1 LPILLEEELVD
12 FMEKKEPFVSVITVN
27 WNRKKDLL
35 ELLADLEKQTYPKL
49 KIIVIDNGSTDG
61 SINAVKRKFPKVKII
76 ALQKNIG
83 LHAGFNKGVKIA
95 KGIIFGTDNDCRILD
110 KNFFSHLI
118 KKFKNKDV
126 NIIACSIKDFYSKK
140 LTWDNPHH
148 SFSGD
153 LKNGYDCVRFTGAGF
168 ALHKRIFNEIGDFNE
183 DFFIYHG
190 ELEFS
195 LKCIDAGYTC
205 RYFPDLIVLKKASS
219 ISRSTGLREFYSTR
233 NFFWWCWLYLPFQYL
248 ALRMFGFRNLLAN
261 FLRNEAREADV
272 KGILCAITK
281 LPWVIRDRKP
291 LQHSTIKKF
300 FDSFNNYTNKF

>member
-1 LPILLEEELVD
+1 
-12 FMEKKEPFVSVITVN
+12 MEKITVSVIIVN

-49 KIIVIDNGSTDG
+49 KIIVVDNGSTDS
-61 SINAVKRKFPKVKII
+61 SIDAVKKRFPKVKII

-95 KGIIFGTDNDCRILD
+95 KGIIFGADNDCRILD
-110 KNFFSHLI
+110 KNFISHLV

-148 SFSGD
+148 SYSGGP
-153 LKNGYDCVRFTGAGF
+153 KNGYDCIRFTGAGF
-168 ALHKRIFNEIGDFNE
+168 ALHKRIFDEIGGFNE

-205 RYFPDLIVLKKASS
+205 RYFPDLKVLKKASS
-219 ISRSTGLREFYSTR
+219 ISRPTGLREFYATR
-233 NFFWWCWLYLPFQYL
+233 NFFWWCWLYLPFPYL
-248 ALRMFGFRNLLAN
+248 VSMMFGFRDLLTK
-261 FLRNEAREADV
+261 FLHDEAQKASV
-272 KGILCAITK
+272 KGVLYAIIK
-281 LPWVIRDRKP
+281 LPWIIRNRNP
-291 LQHSTIKKF
+291 LKNLTIKKF